1 MARLQELEVVE
12 VSFVDLPA
20 NRRKFLVTKS
30 DGGNPVEELLALI
43 LETDLE
49 NEDEIDQALAETNL
63 DDQSQQALKGAIKL
77 LNAHRE
83 NLTPEVVKSLLTKAG
98 FAVEETPPAE
108 PEPEVLY
115 KEDGT
120 LNLDGVPEQL
130 RPAIQALWEGKQ
142 TAEEMKDDLEKTL
155 KAERNELRKKEVVRK
170 VKEWKVPGAST
181 DELADLMMKAEDEM
195 PEESAILEK
204 VLASVSNLIKN
215 AETLKEIGTGNES
228 EPDSA
233 YDRAVKK
240 ARKLMDIDPAM
251 SLGVAIDTVFQADRE
266 LAEEHQ
272 KETR

>member
-1 MARLQELEVVE
+1 M
-12 VSFVDLPA
+12 
-20 NRRKFLVTKS
+20 
-30 DGGNPVEELLALI
+30 EELLALI

-215 AETLKEIGTGNES
+215 AETMKEIGTGNES
-228 EPDSA
+228 EPDSD